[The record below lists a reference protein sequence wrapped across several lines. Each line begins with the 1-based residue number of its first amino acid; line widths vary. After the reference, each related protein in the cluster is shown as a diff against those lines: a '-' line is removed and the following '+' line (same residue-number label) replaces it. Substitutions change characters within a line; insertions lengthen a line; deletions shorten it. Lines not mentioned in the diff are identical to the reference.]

1 MISPALPSFT
11 AESGSSK
18 MESDISV
25 SGKGKNAGSKE
36 KPFSGLLQS
45 KQGEKQSGQGIEKQG
60 TTDQVKP
67 EKPSANNR
75 VQGKLGQATAK
86 KAATNTE
93 HDSSGEKESISE
105 GKITVQNAS
114 LGKVIPVPDKS
125 VSKLPENGKGHAEKN
140 SRGEDLGLKQ
150 PGKNKLTITAGQQ
163 PPTPSGTQSQVEDAV
178 VTGSNAK
185 LKQSNSSTNRSTTV
199 IGQNVI
205 LNRQP
210 TKPVSRDLQNHVESL
225 KSTISERVLNRSA
238 SFVQEQGKSEVRG
251 GKLNLPAT
259 AASAKKIEFQKI
271 TTPEGDLKQL
281 ASTMRER
288 GVSDAR

>member
-1 MISPALPSFT
+1 MISPALPSFI

-163 PPTPSGTQSQVEDAV
+163 PPTPSGTQSQVEDAAV

-185 LKQSNSSTNRSTTV
+185 LKQSNSSTNRSATV
-199 IGQNVI
+199 TGQNVI

-251 GKLNLPAT
+251 GKLNLP
-259 AASAKKIEFQKI
+259 E
-271 TTPEGDLKQL
+271 TT
-281 ASTMRER
+281 STPARN
-288 GVSDAR
+288 VSLTKLSK